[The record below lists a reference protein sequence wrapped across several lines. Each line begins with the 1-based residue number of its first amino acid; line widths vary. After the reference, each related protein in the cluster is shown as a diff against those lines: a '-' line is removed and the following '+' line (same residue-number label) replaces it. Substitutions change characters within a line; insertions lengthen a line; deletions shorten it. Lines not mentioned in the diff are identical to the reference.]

1 MSEKEINNLHS
12 SQINIEDATPMLR
25 QFLEVKKQHRDVI
38 LLYRMGDFYETFFED
53 AVTAS
58 KALEITLTSRDGGA
72 LGKIPMAGIPAK
84 AVDNYVP
91 KLLEK
96 NYKIAICDQMEDPS
110 TAKGLVKREVV
121 RTITAGTIVETNLL
135 DSTKNNYLAAVI
147 FDKAKNQYG
156 LAYTDI
162 TTGEFKIT
170 QTNFE
175 NLISELSR
183 IQPSEIISIAK
194 KQEIKAFQIVPE
206 TVADLP
212 KEIRNKYNCTKVSV
226 NLFSESA
233 AVLKIKECFKVKS
246 VEGFG
251 YPELSI
257 GICASG
263 AILHYLQDTQKAS
276 MPRFDTITPYS
287 LEKYV
292 SIDAGTRRNL
302 ELTSTTRDESYKGS
316 FLWAIN
322 KTETNM
328 GVRLLRKWIHQPLQD
343 VNTIN
348 QRQNAVEELILSS
361 KTRLEL
367 SSLLEKVYD
376 VERLASKISNNTAN
390 ARDFLALKESL
401 KYLPDFKQ
409 VLLSAKS
416 PYLNVLSQ
424 DKTNLYDYCAILEKT
439 IHETPPVGIKEG
451 DIIKNGVNEQLD
463 YYRELLSGGRE
474 WLEAF
479 ENDEKEKTGIKSLK
493 VNYNKA
499 FGYFIEVTHSNTSLV
514 PAHYIRKQ
522 TLTTAERYI
531 TEELK
536 KHEDE
541 VLNAQDKSIAL
552 EYKIFCDFREY
563 SKELVTP
570 LRQLAEEIATVD
582 VLLSFAKTAIEHNY
596 TKPEVNNSNET
607 KILEGRHPVIEQLL
621 SMGQYV
627 ANDLN
632 LRGGSSISPTDT
644 QFMILTGPNMAG
656 KSTFMRQNALM
667 IILAQIGSFVPA
679 KAAKIGIVD
688 KIFTRV
694 GSVDDL

>member
-1 MSEKEINNLHS
+1 MSGKEINSLHS
-12 SQINIEDATPMLR
+12 SEINLEDATPMLR
-25 QFLEVKKQHRDVI
+25 QFLEVKKQHPDII
-38 LLYRMGDFYETFFED
+38 LLYRMGDFYETFLED
-53 AVTAS
+53 AITAS
-58 KALEITLTSRDGGA
+58 KDLEITLTGRDAGV
-72 LGKIPMAGIPAK
+72 LGRIPMAGIPAK
-84 AVDNYVP
+84 AVENYIP

-96 NYKIAICDQMEDPS
+96 NHKIAICDQVEDPA

-135 DSTKNNYLAAVI
+135 DSTKNNYLAAII
-147 FDKAKNQYG
+147 FDKTKKQYG

-170 QTNFE
+170 QANFE

-212 KEIRNKYNCTKVSV
+212 KEIRNKYSCTKVSA
-226 NLFSESA
+226 NLFSENA
-233 AVLKIKECFKVKS
+233 AVLKIKEYFNIQS
-246 VEGFG
+246 LEGFG
-251 YPELSI
+251 YSEFNT
-257 GICASG
+257 GICAAG
-263 AILHYLQDTQKAS
+263 AILHYLQETQKES
-276 MPRFDTITPYS
+276 MPRFDTIIPYS

-302 ELTSTTRDESYKGS
+302 ELTSTVRDESYKGS

-328 GVRLLRKWIHQPLQD
+328 GARLLRKWIHQPLQD
-343 VNTIN
+343 INTIN
-348 QRQNAVEELILSS
+348 QRQNAVEELIQNS
-361 KTRLEL
+361 KTRSEL

-376 VERLASKISNNTAN
+376 IERLASKISNNTAN
-390 ARDFLALKESL
+390 ARDFLSLKESL
-401 KYLPDFKQ
+401 KYLPDFKK
-409 VLLSAKS
+409 VLANLKS
-416 PYLNVLSQ
+416 PYLNALSQ
-424 DKTNLYDYCAILEKT
+424 DKTNIYEFFNILERT

-451 DIIKNGVNEQLD
+451 NIIKDGVNEQLD
-463 YYRELLSGGRE
+463 HYRDLLNGGRE
-474 WLEAF
+474 WLENF
-479 ENDEKEKTGIKSLK
+479 ENEEKEKTGIKSLK

-499 FGYFIEVTHSNTSLV
+499 FGYFIEITHSNTSLV
-514 PAHYIRKQ
+514 PSHYIRKQ

-541 VLNAQDKSIAL
+541 VLNAQDKSTAL

-563 SKELVTP
+563 SKEFVTN
-570 LRQLAEEIATVD
+570 LRFLAEEIATID

-596 TKPEVNNSNET
+596 TKPEVNASKE
-607 KILEGRHPVIEQLL
+607 IQIIEGRHPVIEQLL

-627 ANDLN
+627 ANDLK
-632 LRGGSSISPTDT
+632 LRGGSFISPKDT
-644 QFMILTGPNMAG
+644 QFMIL
-656 KSTFMRQNALM
+656 
-667 IILAQIGSFVPA
+667 
-679 KAAKIGIVD
+679 
-688 KIFTRV
+688 
-694 GSVDDL
+694 